1 MVSAAFNLPALLLSR
16 ISALT
21 FLPVWEFCFFFLLAL
36 EELAAAGAEVGAGD
50 SGGGVPLS
58 RGDEGVVSAIL
69 LVD

>member
-1 MVSAAFNLPALLLSR
+1 
-16 ISALT
+16 
-21 FLPVWEFCFFFLLAL
+21 
-36 EELAAAGAEVGAGD
+36 LAAAGAEVGAGD